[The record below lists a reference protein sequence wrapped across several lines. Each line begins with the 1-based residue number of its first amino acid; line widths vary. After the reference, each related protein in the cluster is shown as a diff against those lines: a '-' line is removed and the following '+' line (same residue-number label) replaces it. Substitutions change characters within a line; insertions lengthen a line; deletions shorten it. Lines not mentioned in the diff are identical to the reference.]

1 MFHFVYKI
9 TNTIDG
15 KFYIG
20 KHSTN
25 NLNDG
30 YMGSGVLIR
39 NAIKKHGI
47 SNFRRE
53 IIFEALTSEEAFNK
67 ETELLTVDLVTDPLC
82 YNLMIGNCLR
92 NIASKIR
99 EKVESKPPELNI
111 PIRSRFNPEVK
122 FVFKTIPEQIKAWED
137 SFTPGRINMLK
148 ALNGEENFN
157 FFMKVTQMTI
167 RGFDG
172 LLRGIEYSYNRK
184 GTHRKALKAI
194 GLMEQKN
201 TRDCFEIVES
211 NWDFTA

>member
-25 NLNDG
+25 NL
-30 YMGSGVLIR
+30 
-39 NAIKKHGI
+39 
-47 SNFRRE
+47 
-53 IIFEALTSEEAFNK
+53 
-67 ETELLTVDLVTDPLC
+67 
-82 YNLMIGNCLR
+82 
-92 NIASKIR
+92 
-99 EKVESKPPELNI
+99 
-111 PIRSRFNPEVK
+111 
-122 FVFKTIPEQIKAWED
+122 
-137 SFTPGRINMLK
+137 
-148 ALNGEENFN
+148 N